1 MLLQIFRLR
10 LDRQLEEESREQLDH
25 VISSLDGLYRGFQ
38 QTALA
43 LQASPYVAPALSR
56 GQRDSTTVYS
66 ELYSATEGSRLSAQ
80 FDLYDRDGVW
90 MYSTGSGPVEPV
102 MPTQWGVLYA
112 ARQSVGLAFTQ
123 VDGGEGNSA
132 PLFRGAARIAG
143 EAGEDA
149 GYLVITLTRA
159 DFQRLLEGTYGG
171 QSDLLLLDR
180 YWRPVYASQTA
191 LAGRLAVQLREQLLA
206 GEELG
211 QEGEEYAYRAAFQEE
226 MGLYAVLQRPQAL
239 NRDTRGL
246 LTTVTVGSA
255 LVCVGLSVLMSL
267 RLSRQMFSP
276 IERLHSAIG
285 EVVHNNLDVY
295 VPPYQDDELGE
306 LAQRFNCV
314 PSQINY
320 VMSTRFSPERGYI
333 VESRR
338 GGNGYIRITRVQVDR
353 QTLMMHV
360 INSLGS
366 SVDLASA
373 RAILSNLVQS
383 GALERDMG
391 QTILTAVGDKALSRV
406 PRESRDAVRADI
418 LRQVLILQV

>member
-1 MLLQIFRLR
+1 MKKRHSFRRRLFAGFLLASLLPLLLCSAMLLQIFRLR
-10 LDRQLEEESREQLDH
+10 LDSQLEEAPREQLDH
-25 VISSLDGLYRGFQ
+25 VISSLDGLYQGFQ

-171 QSDLLLLDR
+171 PSTPARPPWPAAWLSSCGSSC
-180 YWRPVYASQTA
+180 WR
-191 LAGRLAVQLREQLLA
+191 GRSWA
-206 GEELG
+206 
-211 QEGEEYAYRAAFQEE
+211 
-226 MGLYAVLQRPQAL
+226 
-239 NRDTRGL
+239 
-246 LTTVTVGSA
+246 
-255 LVCVGLSVLMSL
+255 
-267 RLSRQMFSP
+267 
-276 IERLHSAIG
+276 
-285 EVVHNNLDVY
+285 
-295 VPPYQDDELGE
+295 
-306 LAQRFNCV
+306 
-314 PSQINY
+314 
-320 VMSTRFSPERGYI
+320 
-333 VESRR
+333 RR
-338 GGNGYIRITRVQVDR
+338 GRSTPIGRPFRRRWGCTP
-353 QTLMMHV
+353 
-360 INSLGS
+360 S
-366 SVDLASA
+366 S
-373 RAILSNLVQS
+373 S
-383 GALERDMG
+383 G
-391 QTILTAVGDKALSRV
+391 
-406 PRESRDAVRADI
+406 PRH
-418 LRQVLILQV
+418 